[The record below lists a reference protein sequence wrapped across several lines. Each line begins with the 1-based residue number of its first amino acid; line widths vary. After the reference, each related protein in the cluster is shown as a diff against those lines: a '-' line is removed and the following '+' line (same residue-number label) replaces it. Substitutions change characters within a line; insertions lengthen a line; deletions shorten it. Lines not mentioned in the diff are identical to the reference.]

1 MKKFFAALL
10 GISFVFAALF
20 MVGGEA
26 LAKEK
31 SYVWKISHI
40 RPADTAIERL
50 SRGQFDSDIAKQD
63 DYSFIDY
70 DLLLSTI
77 RLNIT

>member
-40 RPADTAIERL
+40 RPADTAIEVVCR
-50 SRGQFDSDIAKQD
+50 K
-63 DYSFIDY
+63 
-70 DLLLSTI
+70 T
-77 RLNIT
+77 